1 MLVRKAHSAD
11 GPLLAAV
18 RSEATADDQ
27 ADPRSFEALLASH
40 EGLIYVAQAERAVV
54 GFLVLQ
60 RQGHSAVP
68 ARNSIQL
75 WQVYVSPAFHGTGVA
90 TQLMDTAI
98 NDARSQGHD
107 LVWLGVSEHNERAMA
122 FYRKHG
128 FSTIGRHIVGS
139 GEHAHLDVVMSCPTP
154 GQRKC

>member
-11 GPLLAAV
+11 APLLAAV
-18 RSEATADDQ
+18 RFEATADDH
-27 ADPRSFEALLASH
+27 ADPRSFEPLLASH
-40 EGLIYVAQAERAVV
+40 EGLVYVAQAERAIV

-68 ARNSIQL
+68 ARKPIQL
-75 WQVYVSPAFHGTGVA
+75 WQLYVSPAFHGTGVA
-90 TQLMDTAI
+90 TQLVDTAM

-122 FYRKHG
+122 FYRRHG
-128 FSTIGRHIVGS
+128 FAAIGRHVVGS
-139 GEHAHLDVVMSCPTP
+139 AEHAHHDVVMSLRL
-154 GQRKC
+154 GRRAGA